1 MNLSA
6 DYLEKLEKA
15 NISTVQDVAK
25 LKDALN
31 TKIASVGIENAN
43 PDYVEL
49 ARFLNEAEGSALDFA
64 MQGASFG
71 FSDEIMGSL
80 SSLPSNFATSVERY
94 GMETYRNKS
103 PIKATVSE
111 VGGAL
116 LPSLVKIKPTSG
128 GRTLSPQS
136 ADMLSKVVAKTKDFF
151 NPTLTSSIRSGAY
164 GTVYGLGK
172 EEGTAKERFGKYQPY
187 INGLASA
194 ALSYPIRILSRGT
207 GAIIDAFTDMPS
219 ASKGR
224 ELAVQEVR
232 EALMQDHGSV
242 EEALVSAYNSMGTD
256 RQLTLADLG
265 TNSRGVLEMVNL
277 IPGIGRKNAV
287 DFLQSR
293 AEGRYGRIVSDLQEA
308 FGNEADYYVSYKAI
322 EDAKKSVARGMYDD
336 AFTVTYDDGTK
347 APRLIDMESE
357 FGIERVDAGGNSE
370 QDFYTL
376 NELMARPSLQK
387 ALGRAMEIGAED
399 GIDLPLVEV
408 SDTGLVVAE
417 GDDKGKPVDA
427 ITYQF
432 AHYLKLGLDDLI
444 SVSNSP
450 IRQETSMGPTAVAK
464 MMDTKNKFITALDSN
479 ENYKQARD
487 TFAGFSAVQDAM
499 DMGKDIFSKK
509 SLNPEDAMALMG
521 DGEKEAYRLGVFQA
535 IFDKVEAGS
544 TSRDLG
550 KLIFQS
556 ERNKRLIRST
566 FPEGERGDQMFNT
579 FFNNIGEEMDTR
591 ATEIKIQ
598 GGSDTAQRTERLKRF
613 RDKALR
619 QITNEELSPRNILN
633 QAIGIDFELLN
644 NEQMMGA
651 SEKIADILTETEY
664 DEVVKKLQGGRT
676 FGESVSSVN
685 PFKMH
690 RILKAIVGT
699 PNSPYVIADVV
710 SQISDEIDEQIDIEG
725 LAPEIIDEAKRL
737 LFEEEARPNLQGR
750 VDNFDR
756 STPTSVSEK
765 VMPQERE
772 SIATQLDS
780 MLANVKNQSDIP
792 LVPPVTSVTPEAML
806 SETILPN
813 PDDRE
818 IAQRMMGARGI
829 GSLMS

>member
-1 MNLSA
+1 M
-6 DYLEKLEKA
+6 Y
-15 NISTVQDVAK
+15 
-25 LKDALN
+25 
-31 TKIASVGIENAN
+31 
-43 PDYVEL
+43 
-49 ARFLNEAEGSALDFA
+49 
-64 MQGASFG
+64 
-71 FSDEIMGSL
+71 
-80 SSLPSNFATSVERY
+80 
-94 GMETYRNKS
+94 
-103 PIKATVSE
+103 
-111 VGGAL
+111 
-116 LPSLVKIKPTSG
+116 
-128 GRTLSPQS
+128 
-136 ADMLSKVVAKTKDFF
+136 
-151 NPTLTSSIRSGAY
+151 
-164 GTVYGLGK
+164 
-172 EEGTAKERFGKYQPY
+172 EE
-187 INGLASA
+187 
-194 ALSYPIRILSRGT
+194 
-207 GAIIDAFTDMPS
+207 
-219 ASKGR
+219 
-224 ELAVQEVR
+224 
-232 EALMQDHGSV
+232 
-242 EEALVSAYNSMGTD
+242 
-256 RQLTLADLG
+256 
-265 TNSRGVLEMVNL
+265 
-277 IPGIGRKNAV
+277 
-287 DFLQSR
+287 
-293 AEGRYGRIVSDLQEA
+293 
-308 FGNEADYYVSYKAI
+308 
-322 EDAKKSVARGMYDD
+322 

-357 FGIERVDAGGNSE
+357 FGIEKVDRDGNTTQE
-370 QDFYTL
+370 FYTL

-408 SDTGLVVAE
+408 SDTGLVLAE
-417 GDDKGKPVDA
+417 GDNKGKPVDA
-427 ITYQF
+427 ITFQF

-464 MMDTKNKFITALDSN
+464 MMDTKNKFVTALDSN

-487 TFAGFSAVQDAM
+487 TFAGFSAIQDAM

-509 SLNPEDAMALMG
+509 SPNPEDAMALMG

-566 FPEGERGDQMFNT
+566 FPDGERGEQMFNT
-579 FFNNIGEEMDTR
+579 FFKNIGEEMDTR

-619 QITNEELSPRNILN
+619 QITSEELSPRNVLN
-633 QAIGIDFELLN
+633 QAIGVDFELLN
-644 NEQMMGA
+644 NEQMMAA

-664 DEVVKKLQGGRT
+664 DEVVKKLQSGRT

-725 LAPEIIDEAKRL
+725 LAPEIIDEAKRI
-737 LFEEEARPNLQGR
+737 LFEEETRPNLQGR
-750 VDNFDR
+750 VDNFNR

-765 VMPQERE
+765 VVPQERE
-772 SIATQLDS
+772 SIASQLDN
-780 MLANVKNQSDIP
+780 MLANMQQSNIP